1 MWKESEFLSQL
12 TGEHNMKIQ
21 NGELILDPGERS
33 IRPEIFSRVDGHPT
47 PHLLARQC
55 KECGDISFPPF
66 RYCLKCN
73 SKEETVERVLS
84 NEGVLASYTI
94 ARQVMPG
101 FNPDY
106 ILANVRMKDDPSL
119 VVVAQLTDVKPED
132 VAIDMEL
139 TMVPK
144 IIKMLMNGEKVV
156 SYCFRPKDPA
166 KVTPGEGGQTE

>member
-1 MWKESEFLSQL
+1 
-12 TGEHNMKIQ
+12 MKIQ
-21 NGELILDPGERS
+21 NGELVLEHGERT
-33 IRPEIFSRVDGHPT
+33 IRPDIFTAVPGDPI
-47 PHLLARQC
+47 PHMLARQC
-55 KECGDISFPPF
+55 KDCGDVSFPPF

-73 SKEETVERVLS
+73 SREETAEKVLS

-94 ARQVMPG
+94 ARQVIPG

-106 ILANVRMKDDPSL
+106 ILANVRLKDDPSL
-119 VVVAQLTDVKPED
+119 VLVAQLTDVKAED
-132 VAIDMEL
+132 VEIDMEL

-144 IIKMLMNGEKVV
+144 IIKTLMNGEKVV

>member
-1 MWKESEFLSQL
+1 MR
-12 TGEHNMKIQ
+12 IV
-21 NGELILDPGERS
+21 NGELILDPGERT
-33 IRPEIFSRVDGHPT
+33 IRPDVFVKVEGDVT

-55 KECGDISFPPF
+55 RDCGDVSFPPF

-73 SKEETVERVLS
+73 GERETVEKVLG
-84 NEGVLASYTI
+84 NDGILASYTV

-119 VVVAQLTDVKPED
+119 VLVAQLTDVKAED
-132 VAIDMEL
+132 VEIDMEL

-166 KVTPGEGGQTE
+166 KVSLGEGGQTQ

>member
-1 MWKESEFLSQL
+1 
-12 TGEHNMKIQ
+12 MKIQ
-21 NGELILDPGERS
+21 DGELILDHGERT
-33 IRPEIFSRVDGHPT
+33 IRPDIFSWVEGEPT

-55 KECGDISFPPF
+55 RDCGDISFPAF

-73 SKEETVERVLS
+73 GKKETVEKVLS
-84 NEGVLASYTI
+84 NEGVLASHTI

-106 ILANVRMKDDPSL
+106 ILANVRMKDDPTL
-119 VVVAQLTDVKPED
+119 VLVAQLTDIKTED

>member
-1 MWKESEFLSQL
+1 
-12 TGEHNMKIQ
+12 MKIL
-21 NGELILDPGERS
+21 NGELILDPGERT
-33 IRPEIFSRVDGHPT
+33 IRPDIFVKVEGDVT

-55 KECGDISFPPF
+55 RDCGDVSFPPF

-73 SKEETVERVLS
+73 GGKQTAEKVLS
-84 NEGVLASYTI
+84 NDGILASYTI

-119 VVVAQLTDVKPED
+119 VLVAQLTDIKADD
-132 VAIDMEL
+132 VEIDMEL

-156 SYCFRPKDPA
+156 SYCFRPKDPD
-166 KVTPGEGGQTE
+166 KVSRGEGGQTE

>member
-1 MWKESEFLSQL
+1 
-12 TGEHNMKIQ
+12 MKIQ
-21 NGELILDPGERS
+21 NGELVLEHGERT
-33 IRPEIFSRVDGHPT
+33 IRPDIFTGVAGDPT
-47 PHLLARQC
+47 PHMLARQC
-55 KECGDISFPPF
+55 RDCGDISFPPF
-66 RYCLKCN
+66 RYCLKC
-73 SKEETVERVLS
+73 SSREETVEKVLS

-106 ILANVRMKDDPSL
+106 ILANVRLKDDPSL
-119 VVVAQLTDVKPED
+119 VLVAQLTDVKAED
-132 VAIDMEL
+132 VEIDMEL

-166 KVTPGEGGQTE
+166 KLTLGEGGQTE

>member
-1 MWKESEFLSQL
+1 MR
-12 TGEHNMKIQ
+12 IQ
-21 NGELILDPGERS
+21 KGELILDRGERT
-33 IRPEIFSRVDGHPT
+33 IRPDIFCRMEGDPK
-47 PHLLARQC
+47 PHLLAREC
-55 KECGDISFPPF
+55 RDCGDVSFPPF
-66 RYCLKCN
+66 RYCLKCSSN
-73 SKEETVERVLS
+73 EETAEKVLN

-94 ARQVMPG
+94 ARQVIPG

-119 VVVAQLTDVKPED
+119 VLVAQLTDVKTED
-132 VAIDMEL
+132 VAIGMKL

-156 SYCFRPKDPA
+156 SYCFRPKDSV

>member
-1 MWKESEFLSQL
+1 
-12 TGEHNMKIQ
+12 MKIES
-21 NGELILDPGERS
+21 GELTLEPGERT
-33 IRPEIFSRVDGHPT
+33 IRPDIFVKVAGDET

-55 KECGDISFPPF
+55 KDCGDISFPPF

-73 SKEETVERVLS
+73 SEGETEEKVLS
-84 NEGVLASYTI
+84 NDGVLASYTI

-106 ILANVRMKDDPSL
+106 ILANVRLKDDPSL
-119 VVVAQLTDVKPED
+119 VLVAQLTDIKAED
-132 VAIDMEL
+132 VEIEMEL

-144 IIKMLMNGEKVV
+144 IIKTLMNGEKVV

-166 KVTPGEGGQTE
+166 KVSLGEGGQIE

>member
-1 MWKESEFLSQL
+1 
-12 TGEHNMKIQ
+12 MKIEY
-21 NGELILDPGERS
+21 GELILEPGERT
-33 IRPEIFSRVDGHPT
+33 IRPDIFTKVEGEEI

-55 KECGDISFPPF
+55 NDCGDISFPPF

-73 SKEETVERVLS
+73 EGKETVDKVLS
-84 NEGVLASYTI
+84 NEGILASYTI

-106 ILANVRMKDDPSL
+106 ILANVRLKDDPSL
-119 VVVAQLTDVKPED
+119 VLVAQLTDVKVED
-132 VAIDMEL
+132 VEIDMKL

-144 IIKMLMNGEKVV
+144 IIKTLMNGEKVV

>member
-1 MWKESEFLSQL
+1 MRIEY
-12 TGEHNMKIQ
+12 
-21 NGELILDPGERS
+21 GELILESGERT
-33 IRPEIFSRVDGHPT
+33 IRPDIFAKVEGDST

-55 KECGDISFPPF
+55 NECGDISFPPF
-66 RYCLKCN
+66 RYCLRCTGGK
-73 SKEETVERVLS
+73 ETVERVLS
-84 NEGVLASYTI
+84 NDGILASYTI

-106 ILANVRMKDDPSL
+106 ILANVRLKDDPSL
-119 VVVAQLTDVKPED
+119 VLVAQLTDVKPED
-132 VAIDMEL
+132 VEIDMEL

-144 IIKMLMNGEKVV
+144 IIKTLMNGEKVV

>member
-1 MWKESEFLSQL
+1 
-12 TGEHNMKIQ
+12 MKIEY
-21 NGELILDPGERS
+21 GELILESGERT
-33 IRPEIFSRVDGHPT
+33 IRPDIFVKAEGDAM

-55 KECGDISFPPF
+55 RDCGDISFPPF

-73 SKEETVERVLS
+73 GEKETVEKVLG

-101 FNPDY
+101 FHPDY

-119 VVVAQLTDVKPED
+119 VLVAQLTDVKAED
-132 VAIDMEL
+132 VEIDMEL

-144 IIKMLMNGEKVV
+144 IIKTLMNGERVV

-166 KVTPGEGGQTE
+166 KVSLGEGGQTE

>member
-1 MWKESEFLSQL
+1 
-12 TGEHNMKIQ
+12 MKIQ
-21 NGELILDPGERS
+21 NGELILDHGERT
-33 IRPEIFSRVDGHPT
+33 IRPDIFGKVEGDPT

-55 KECGDISFPPF
+55 RDCGDISFPPF

-73 SKEETVERVLS
+73 SERETVGKVLS
-84 NEGVLASYTI
+84 NDGVLASYTI

-119 VVVAQLTDVKPED
+119 VLIAQLTDIKAED
-132 VAIDMEL
+132 VEIDMEL

-144 IIKMLMNGEKVV
+144 IIKTLMNGERVV
-156 SYCFRPKDPA
+156 SYCFRPTDPA
-166 KVTPGEGGQTE
+166 KLSLGEGGQSE